1 MQNKGFTLALHAVRK
16 GNIMKKFLLFMLC
29 ISLSFIMLSCSKRE
43 PSASSQQTTTLQAT
57 STAEYY
63 PTDAEKIEHSSVP
76 TTTKPKS
83 TTITASSAKVTAAT
97 TTTKSRIVRVTI
109 PEGFSVSQIGDRLEK
124 NKVCKKSEFLKMV
137 NEYPFDLNRYSLIRA
152 LPSTENRPF
161 RLEGYLFPD
170 TYDFYINMMPQD
182 AIGKM
187 LRAAE
192 ANIGKI
198 YTYSGI
204 STDQIITLASI
215 IEKEAAK
222 YEDMRKV
229 SSVFHNRLKETTWRL
244 DADSTIHYIEYY
256 VKPNLKEDK
265 NRYNSDYNTY
275 KCIGLPQGPIC
286 NPGANALSAA
296 VNPADTDYYFFV
308 TDKKGK
314 FYFAVTLEEH
324 EENLIKAGI
333 IPTTTTTIHPA

>member
-1 MQNKGFTLALHAVRK
+1 
-16 GNIMKKFLLFMLC
+16 
-29 ISLSFIMLSCSKRE
+29 MLSCSKRE

-170 TYDFYINMMPQD
+170 TYDFYLDMKPQD

-187 LRAAE
+187 LRSTE
-192 ANIGKI
+192 TKIGAK
-198 YTYSGI
+198 YKYPNMN
-204 STDQIITLASI
+204 TDQIITLASI
-215 IEKEAAK
+215 IEKEAAR
-222 YEDMRKV
+222 YEDMRLV
-229 SSVFHNRLKETTWRL
+229 SSVFHNRLKEKTWRL

-256 VKPNLKEDK
+256 VKPNLTVDK
-265 NRYNSDYNTY
+265 NRYNSNYNTY
-275 KCIGLPQGPIC
+275 KFIGLPQGPIC
-286 NPGANALSAA
+286 NPGSSALSAV
-296 VNPADTDYYFFV
+296 VNPADTDYYYFV

-314 FYFAVTLEEH
+314 FYFAVTLEQH
-324 EENLIKAGI
+324 EENQIKAGI
-333 IPTTTTTIHPA
+333 MPATTNTVA